1 MRTLRIISH
10 AAIGCAGAIG
20 GWLVATGE
28 LGIVPSFAQ
37 APAASPGQRSTELF
51 NRVMDDVLGR
61 RLTVASRNVIPA
73 TAARRIG
80 IREAIPSAISWR
92 GATR

>member
-37 APAASPGQRSTELF
+37 ARPHHRASAAPKCST
-51 NRVMDDVLGR
+51 
-61 RLTVASRNVIPA
+61 A
-73 TAARRIG
+73 
-80 IREAIPSAISWR
+80 
-92 GATR
+92 